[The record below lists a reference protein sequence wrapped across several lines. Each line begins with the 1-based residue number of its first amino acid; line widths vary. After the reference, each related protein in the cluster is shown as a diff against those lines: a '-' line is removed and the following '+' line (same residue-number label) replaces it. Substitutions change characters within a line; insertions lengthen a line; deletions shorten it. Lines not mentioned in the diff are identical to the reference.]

1 LIRRVAGIVLR
12 PRSTLAELV
21 RRPVWVDTWFFILI
35 VTGVGAGAF
44 LSTDVGRQAVVDE
57 RVRVVETFGG
67 SVTDADYAAMQ
78 ARPPWWVYFISGG
91 RLLATPAITVLV
103 AAACRAV
110 ARADGVDARF
120 TQALAIVVHASV
132 VLVIGQAIVMPLH
145 YVRESLTS
153 PLNFAAILPGMDEG
167 TLPARFFGS
176 IDLFAVWWLAL
187 VVTGLSVLTRRG
199 VRRYAVSV
207 ATVYLGFAALMTGVI
222 AAIGGN

>member
-1 LIRRVAGIVLR
+1 LIRRLAGIVLR

-35 VTGVGAGAF
+35 VAGVCAGAF
-44 LSTDVGRQAVVDE
+44 LGTDVGRQAVVDE

-67 SVTDADYAAMQ
+67 SVSDADYAAFQ
-78 ARPPWWVYFISGG
+78 ANPPWWVYFTSGG
-91 RLLATPAITVLV
+91 RLLLTPAMTVLV
-103 AAACRAV
+103 ATACWAM
-110 ARADGVDARF
+110 ARVDGVDARF

-132 VLVIGQAIVMPLH
+132 VLVIGQAIATPLQ

-153 PLNFAAILPGMDEG
+153 PLNFAAVLPSMDEG

-187 VVTGLSVLTRRG
+187 VVIGLAVLTRRG
-199 VRRYAVSV
+199 VQRYAVSV
-207 ATVYLGFAALMTGVI
+207 AAVYLGFAAVI
-222 AAIGGN
+222 VGLIAVVGGS